1 MSDNPQPENQTIEEP
16 RSLREGQWA
25 LPVEHLHSKDVKAD
39 MNVNVDG
46 KQLAGPLRGFG
57 QMWQKTYRIRFSGAE
72 ITPQEIIQ
80 VWKDNFGRFW
90 PRANRFF
97 SAGTSI
103 QAGEVAVLNLAGPYG
118 LRAPGGKGLVSTG
131 VLVIYTD
138 DESFSFMTPEGHIF
152 GGMIT
157 FSAAEDISADE
168 TDGGGVSAQIQ
179 ALVRAND
186 PLYELGARVGVVH
199 SMEDA
204 HWKAVL
210 ENLAAHFG
218 AQGEVTQEN
227 KIIDPGLQWKQA
239 GNIRHNAAIHTGIY
253 LAFTPFRWLAG
264 LFRRKPESE

>member
-1 MSDNPQPENQTIEEP
+1 MSENTNPEKPTEPEP
-16 RSLREGQWA
+16 RTLREGQWA
-25 LPVEHLHSKDVKAD
+25 LPVEHLNARDVKAD
-39 MNVNVDG
+39 INVNVDG

-57 QMWQKTYRIRFSGAE
+57 QLWQKTYRIRFSGAQAS
-72 ITPQEIIQ
+72 PQEVIQ
-80 VWKDNFGRFW
+80 VWKDNFGQFW
-90 PRANRFF
+90 PRVNRFF

-118 LRAPGGKGLVSTG
+118 LRAPGGRGLVSTG

-157 FSAAEDISADE
+157 FSADE
-168 TDGGGVSAQIQ
+168 IDGGVGAQIQ

-186 PLYELGARVGVVH
+186 PLYELGARIGVVH

-218 AQGEVTQEN
+218 VQGEVTQEN
-227 KIIDPGLQWKQA
+227 VVIDPGLQWNQA

-253 LAFTPFRWLAG
+253 LALSPFRWLVG
-264 LFRRKPESE
+264 LFRRNPESE